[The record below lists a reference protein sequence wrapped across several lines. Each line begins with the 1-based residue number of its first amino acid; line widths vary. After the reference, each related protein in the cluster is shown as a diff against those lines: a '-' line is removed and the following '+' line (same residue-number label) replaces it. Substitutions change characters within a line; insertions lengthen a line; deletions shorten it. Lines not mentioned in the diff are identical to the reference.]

1 MKNKERSARSSL
13 STMGR
18 LAREIGQYK
27 KPALLSPLC
36 TLLCVVLEILI
47 PYLTASIIDDGISV
61 GNMGHVVRIGALM
74 AAMALLAMF
83 FGVRAGEYSAR
94 ASTGFAANLRDAMY
108 RNIQTYSFASIDKFS
123 TAGLVTRLTTDVTNM
138 QNAFQMIMMVCAR
151 APVTLIAALVM
162 AFSINAR
169 LSLVFLCVMAVL
181 MVAIVIVIPMAMR
194 YFKQMFRKYDAVNAA
209 VKENVGAIRVVK
221 AFVREDHENDKFRNA
236 ADDLYRNSISA
247 ERIVSFMQPIMMGSV
262 YVCILLLS
270 WLGAQMIVSRTGL
283 TTGEL
288 TSLLSYVMNILMSL
302 MMLSMVFVM
311 VTQSM
316 AAAQRVEEV
325 LDEHTDI
332 VSPENALT
340 TVKDGSI
347 DFEHVSFSYRR
358 SGGRPVLSDINLH
371 IRSGETIGILGG
383 TGSSKSSLVSLI
395 SRLYDVTDGCVR
407 VGGEDVRRY
416 DLETLRN
423 EVSVVLQK
431 NVLFS
436 GTILDNLRWGDEH
449 ATEEQCREACRLACA
464 DEFIERFPDGYNT
477 VIERGG
483 TNVSGGQKQRL
494 CIARALLKQPK
505 VLVLDDSTSAVDTA
519 TDAKIRRALRT
530 HIPGT
535 TKLIIAQRIS
545 SIEDADRVIVLDD
558 GRVAAFDTP
567 ANLLAT
573 CPIYQEV
580 YNSQIGSG
588 SGDFDEASLR
598 DGHAAGHVS
607 AQKGGERA

>member
-13 STMGR
+13 GTMGR

-27 KPALLSPLC
+27 RPALLSPLC

-61 GNMGHVVRIGALM
+61 GNMGHVVRVGALM
-74 AAMALLAMF
+74 AVMALLAMF

-598 DGHAAGHVS
+598 DGHAAGYVS